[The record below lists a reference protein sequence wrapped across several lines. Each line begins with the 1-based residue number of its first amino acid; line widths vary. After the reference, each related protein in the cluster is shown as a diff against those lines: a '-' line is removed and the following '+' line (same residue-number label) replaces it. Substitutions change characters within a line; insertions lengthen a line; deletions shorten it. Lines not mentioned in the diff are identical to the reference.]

1 MSQTLGRPKRS
12 FMVGFPAELS
22 WLKGNEEVGRRD
34 VGVEGMFGG
43 EVGDFQGGY
52 EAGVLP
58 FDLFRA
64 AKREGAQSKLANTFS
79 G

>member
-22 WLKGNEEVGRRD
+22 WLKGNEEVGRR
-34 VGVEGMFGG
+34 GRLGG
-43 EVGDFQGGY
+43 EVGDFQGGC

-64 AKREGAQSKLANTFS
+64 AKRVEEEGGGAPSKLANTFS

>member
-1 MSQTLGRPKRS
+1 M
-12 FMVGFPAELS
+12 
-22 WLKGNEEVGRRD
+22 
-34 VGVEGMFGG
+34 GV
-43 EVGDFQGGY
+43 FQGGY

-64 AKREGAQSKLANTFS
+64 AKREGALPKLANTFS